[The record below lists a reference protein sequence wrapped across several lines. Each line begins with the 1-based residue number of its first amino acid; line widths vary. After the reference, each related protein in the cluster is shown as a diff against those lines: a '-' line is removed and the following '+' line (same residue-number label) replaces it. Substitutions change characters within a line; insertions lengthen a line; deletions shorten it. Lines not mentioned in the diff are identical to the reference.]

1 MSRALDAQ
9 TDSQREQELMRRV
22 RSGELDE
29 AGLERWLPAFPLKIQ
44 LQTASPCN
52 AACQMCPWPQTR
64 ETLPQGSM
72 SNEVFDL
79 FEHQVRGQPVER
91 LSLFLMNEPL
101 IDRRLEGFIRRLKQ
115 ALPRADQVIYT
126 NGSLLSG
133 ERAEALA
140 EAGLDELSISVIG
153 FESESYRRLMGGLG
167 FERALQRLTEVGQRL
182 AAGRLGNMRVR
193 VVGLDFPEG
202 RAGMQAFAQQ
212 TGLPIYLNPLTNR
225 AGNVAAEDFLD
236 PTDLAARRGVFRA
249 CQRPFVKAYVLY
261 TGQVVLC
268 NCDWERSTIV
278 GDIRQQTL
286 AEIWRG
292 PALNA
297 IRRAHISAR
306 LPADSLCA
314 RCDYPFI
321 E

>member
-29 AGLERWLPAFPLKIQ
+29 AGLEHWLPAFPLKIQ

-72 SNEVFDL
+72 SGEVFDL
-79 FEHQVRGQPVER
+79 FEEQVRGQPVER

-153 FESESYRRLMGGLG
+153 FESESYRRLMGGLS

-202 RAGMQAFAQQ
+202 RAGLQAFAQQ